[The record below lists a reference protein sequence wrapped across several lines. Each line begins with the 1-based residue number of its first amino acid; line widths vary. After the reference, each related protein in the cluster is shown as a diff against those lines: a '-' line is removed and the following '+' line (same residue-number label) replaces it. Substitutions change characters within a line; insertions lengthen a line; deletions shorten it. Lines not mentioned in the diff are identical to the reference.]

1 MFSVI
6 LWFVEEYIYYSIIIF
21 ISSVVS
27 AFFSWREQIA
37 NYEKLREMSF
47 FETKVFVYRGVSGF
61 FSRDQVQ
68 LEIKEGIKEKRVEI
82 SSLNLVPGDI
92 IEIPE

>member
-1 MFSVI
+1 
-6 LWFVEEYIYYSIIIF
+6 
-21 ISSVVS
+21 
-27 AFFSWREQIA
+27 
-37 NYEKLREMSF
+37 MSF